1 MDILGVSLIVGGTA
15 FLCSGLVFLLP
26 AKRKVSSQEES
37 VQIHQEQIEFYLRQM
52 RNQRG
57 EL

>member
-15 FLCSGLVFLLP
+15 FLCSGLVCLLP
-26 AKRKVSSQEES
+26 TKREVSSQEEP
-37 VQIHQEQIEFYLRQM
+37 VQVNQEQIEFYLRQM
-52 RNQRG
+52 RNQRS